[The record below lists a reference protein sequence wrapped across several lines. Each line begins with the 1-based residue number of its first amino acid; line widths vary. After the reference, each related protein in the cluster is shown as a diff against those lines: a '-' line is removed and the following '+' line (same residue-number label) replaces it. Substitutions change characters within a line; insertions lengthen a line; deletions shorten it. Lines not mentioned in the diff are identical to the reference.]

1 VSGACEV
8 RVEGVVGLAMLQHLH
23 WAHRVVPEHTVVRV
37 AATPADL
44 PDLLQALTDAGL
56 TIESVRPIDPSSSMR
71 SHRDSATGGT
81 RTREPGPEPVSPV
94 TTQARTTSTDPGRD
108 PGARRPLVG

>member
-1 VSGACEV
+1 MSGTCEV

-23 WAHRVVPEHTVVRV
+23 WSHRVVPEHTVLRV

-56 TIESVRPIDPSSSMR
+56 TIESVRPIDPSPS
-71 SHRDSATGGT
+71 TG
-81 RTREPGPEPVSPV
+81 
-94 TTQARTTSTDPGRD
+94 A
-108 PGARRPLVG
+108 

>member
-1 VSGACEV
+1 
-8 RVEGVVGLAMLQHLH
+8 
-23 WAHRVVPEHTVVRV
+23 V

-71 SHRDSATGGT
+71 S
-81 RTREPGPEPVSPV
+81 
-94 TTQARTTSTDPGRD
+94 
-108 PGARRPLVG
+108 